1 MSWRILI
8 FLDHSKLKNVH
19 INLENQVALRWIGLV
34 LTGAMFLILTRYQP
48 KIFRETFDLQV
59 TYDSNRIL
67 GEKWGVNIWK
77 MKIDLQVF
85 LKVPFGSNPRS
96 SNGDPPMT
104 STTLIEVIFLLSRY
118 PDDSAIF
125 ILLGHWVYRS
135 VLQVGI
141 EFQKLFLPFQNNG
154 KALSKS
160 SI

>member
-85 LKVPFGSNPRS
+85 LKVLFGSNSRS
-96 SNGDPPMT
+96 SNGDPPDDLNDFNRRHFPVISLSWWFSHIYT
-104 STTLIEVIFLLSRY
+104 VGTLGISFSTASMHRVPKIVPTFSKQRK
-118 PDDSAIF
+118 SA
-125 ILLGHWVYRS
+125 V
-135 VLQVGI
+135 
-141 EFQKLFLPFQNNG
+141 K
-154 KALSKS
+154 K
-160 SI
+160 